1 MTSLTPSS
9 THRPKKVVRYGKASS
24 RSSYNANN
32 IGDFMGDDEPASPPP
47 PPRPSSSTK
56 PSITPT
62 AIPTHQVRVPVHHES
77 PEAPIPSSRKARPRE
92 RETQPVAQ
100 KPKAQKPDAF
110 DVPSSDDEVDM
121 PVSTKRASPPKIKKR
136 NVLVDD
142 RGVDEE
148 MAPWEKKRGMLK
160 PTTEKTKTPKKG
172 DPKQKPSTSDT
183 ASTGTTKTRR
193 NVKEV
198 GIQRPAQSPAG
209 PPPTTAAARL
219 AARRQRANGDVPT
232 SNSQAEVVPATKRPG
247 LATDPNISHPRKRAR
262 RSPPAKMET
271 VADVEMNDAPDC
283 DLPPSQPSVAR
294 TEMSVFDLPDHSDQE
309 QQTTSERPPAL
320 NSPAPRNRSR
330 QGQLPSSSTRRAKAQ
345 KGVSAPGRLM
355 EMLPQDTAGTGP
367 PTSAPSRSSGATSP
381 RRPSTSARQSEA
393 PAEETSLRDD
403 NSSPASSSAAA
414 SPAGSNKTGTLT
426 PKQKRL
432 WSHLLP
438 SDDLVPHD
446 EAPTPSSLAMRDLR
460 LTGKL
465 NKDDGDMT
473 ASHAGERK
481 RQPGLLAKSQS
492 DVSGLVKGGR
502 KRVRLV
508 DRLKASRVSED
519 EDEEDE
525 EDKMED
531 VWFSASSQPLPRT
544 RHTDGQETS
553 TLPPGEAAGATSTG
567 PINIANHL
575 PTQHQPHPSNPHP
588 PLEKTAPS
596 APTTGGTTGAKIT
609 YARTRSYLPEDNLED
624 GLLFSLPSTTT
635 PQQDRPPIPTLPR
648 PKPYPASN
656 KGART
661 SQHQHQPNALDLNPT
676 DSESDEEISVEGSG
690 AGKPRNSKP
699 ARLRTIHEL
708 RASGRNARFHREV
721 EGLLEEIGLPPAP
734 QHPPLPT
741 NITSQGPVKAA
752 EDDASTAEV
761 GGGIRSTRALVA
773 LARNFLGDVG
783 AAGSSGDGGGGG
795 AGRKGQLKNKRG
807 TKGGNGEGYIGRFLA
822 EGFETRLVGVFSQRG
837 REGRGGVQRRRR
849 EGRTRGQRGVGSAY
863 DDEQGDGV
871 EDVGDFALV
880 ACFVALLVS
889 PETSVHVLRELGDQ
903 RIVGWLVAQ
912 LGRTTEVDGLIGRK
926 RGIGLDDSV
935 AGKFGELVEILRGLE
950 GVWDASSGTDGG
962 VAGAPEMMTMRVL
975 CLKALELLV
984 RRSRR
989 EGDRREFL
997 SGEQLEK
1004 VLLDPSDDFRDEKSG
1019 AVDVCT
1025 AISLLESLSTSAL
1038 ALTWP
1043 EALLHRLSA
1052 LFPRLATAG
1061 TATSQSPSKSTL
1073 SRQDQAHRQQEQQHT
1088 LFLLY
1093 RLTLNLTT
1101 DHPRN
1106 CAFFATRETFSA
1118 LLSSIYASFLAL
1130 DGPSTSSSSTLPPI
1144 SKPPQS
1150 SSPTPTPTSRRRALT
1165 LDLLILALGIA
1176 INLMT
1181 DYSAHAN
1188 NNSNSTSS
1196 APTLL
1201 PRLIDPTEPLST
1213 LFVQLI
1219 GIFKSGRARIDR
1231 ELDSPPPPPAAPE
1244 IEKRH
1249 TVRSE
1254 EASRPQKAGER
1265 REREVARRNGDRQGG
1280 AADEEGTEE
1289 GDDGQLGGGEGEGGD
1304 GGGGAGDVGFNI
1316 AWGYLAVFL
1325 GKCCSFPSASS
1336 SEAKAG
1342 MGGTEIRQFVA
1353 GCLRDDHQDGEG
1365 GNGGARAVG
1374 QQQQQRR
1381 QTGRKEGRGQASGGT
1396 EGGLDILVQAVEEF
1410 VVYHQRVDGMM
1421 MMDHGGGGRGN
1432 NQREGSSAARGDV
1445 MDEDGM
1451 MSGGEK
1457 EKDDE
1462 EVFAGQEGK
1471 EVWSAFTEKLRLVLE
1486 RLKTVLREDV

>member
-9 THRPKKVVRYGKASS
+9 TQRPKKVVRYGKASS

-47 PPRPSSSTK
+47 PRPPSSSTK

-62 AIPTHQVRVPVHHES
+62 AVPTHQVPVQPES
-77 PEAPIPSSRKARPRE
+77 PEAPIPLSRKEKARQARPRE
-92 RETQPVAQ
+92 RETRPVAQ
-100 KPKAQKPDAF
+100 KPQVQKPDAF
-110 DVPSSDDEVDM
+110 DVPSSDGEVNM
-121 PVSTKRASPPKIKKR
+121 LVPTKRASPPQIKKR

-160 PTTEKTKTPKKG
+160 PTTEKSKTPKKG
-172 DPKQKPSTSDT
+172 GPKQKPSTSDT

-219 AARRQRANGDVPT
+219 AARRQRANGDAPT
-232 SNSQAEVVPATKRPG
+232 SNSQAEVAPATKRPG
-247 LATDPNISHPRKRAR
+247 LATDPNISNPRKRAR
-262 RSPPAKMET
+262 TSPPAKMET
-271 VADVEMNDAPDC
+271 VTDVEMNDAPDC
-283 DLPPSQPSVAR
+283 DLPPSQFSTAP

-309 QQTTSERPPAL
+309 QQTTSERPPTI
-320 NSPAPRNRSR
+320 NSPAPRDRSR
-330 QGQLPSSSTRRAKAQ
+330 QGQLPSSSTRRAKAH

-355 EMLPQDTAGTGP
+355 EMLPPDTAGTGP

-393 PAEETSLRDD
+393 SAEETPLRDD
-403 NSSPASSSAAA
+403 SSSRASSSAAA

-460 LTGKL
+460 LTGKV
-465 NKDDGDMT
+465 NKDDGDMA
-473 ASHAGERK
+473 ASHVGERK
-481 RQPGLLAKSQS
+481 RQSGLLAKSRS
-492 DVSGLVKGGR
+492 DVSGLLGGGR

-525 EDKMED
+525 EDGMED
-531 VWFSASSQPLPRT
+531 VRFSSSSQPLPRI
-544 RHTDGQETS
+544 RSTDGRETS
-553 TLPPGEAAGATSTG
+553 TLPPGEAPGATSTEST
-567 PINIANHL
+567 NIANHL
-575 PTQHQPHPSNPHP
+575 PSQYQPHPSNPHLS
-588 PLEKTAPS
+588 LEKTAPS
-596 APTTGGTTGAKIT
+596 APTAGGTTGAKIT

-635 PQQDRPPIPTLPR
+635 PRQQRPPIPTLPR
-648 PKPYPASN
+648 PKPPTASSN
-656 KGART
+656 KGAKP

-676 DSESDEEISVEGSG
+676 DSESDEETSVEGSG
-690 AGKPRNSKP
+690 AGNRRSKS

-734 QHPPLPT
+734 QHPPLTT

-752 EDDASTAEV
+752 EDDASAEEV
-761 GGGIRSTRALVA
+761 GGGVDSRRSTRALVA

-783 AAGSSGDGGGGG
+783 AAGSNAGGGGG
-795 AGRKGQLKNKRG
+795 GVGRKGQLKNKRR
-807 TKGGNGEGYIGRFLA
+807 TKDGDGEGYIGRFLA
-822 EGFETRLVGVFSQRG
+822 EGFETRLVGVFAQRV
-837 REGRGGVQRRRR
+837 REGRGGVRRRRR
-849 EGRTRGQRGVGSAY
+849 EGRTRGQRGDGSAY
-863 DDEQGDGV
+863 DDEGRDDV
-871 EDVGDFALV
+871 EDVGDVALV
-880 ACFVALLVS
+880 ACLVALLVS
-889 PETSVHVLRELGDQ
+889 PETSVHVLSELGDQ
-903 RIVGWLVAQ
+903 RVVEWLVGR
-912 LGRTTEVDGLIGRK
+912 LGRGRTDVDGLIGRK
-926 RGIGLDDSV
+926 GRIGLDDSV
-935 AGKFGELVEILRGLE
+935 VGKFGESVEILRGLE
-950 GVWDASSGTDGG
+950 GVWDASGGSDGHDGG
-962 VAGAPEMMTMRVL
+962 DAGAPEKVTMRVL

-1004 VLLDPSDDFRDEKSG
+1004 VLPDPFDDLGDEKSG

-1043 EALLHRLSA
+1043 EPLLCRLSA
-1052 LFPRLATAG
+1052 LFPRLATVG
-1061 TATSQSPSKSTL
+1061 TATSPPPSKSARP
-1073 SRQDQAHRQQEQQHT
+1073 RQDQSHQQQEQQQQQQQQQHT

-1106 CAFFATRETFSA
+1106 CTFFATGETFSA

-1130 DGPSTSSSSTLPPI
+1130 DAPSTSSSSTLSPI
-1144 SKPPQS
+1144 SKPRQS
-1150 SSPTPTPTSRRRALT
+1150 SSPTPTSRRRALT

-1181 DYSAHAN
+1181 DYSDHNNNNNNN
-1188 NNSNSTSS
+1188 NNSTS
-1196 APTLL
+1196 APPTLL
-1201 PRLIDPTEPLST
+1201 PRLIDPTDPLST
-1213 LFVQLI
+1213 LFAQLI
-1219 GIFKSGRARIDR
+1219 GVFKSGRARIDR
-1231 ELDSPPPPPAAPE
+1231 ELDSTPPPPPPPPE
-1244 IEKRH
+1244 KEKRH
-1249 TVRSE
+1249 TALDE
-1254 EASRPQKAGER
+1254 EESRPQKAGG
-1265 REREVARRNGDRQGG
+1265 REREVSWRRDGDRQGG
-1280 AADEEGTEE
+1280 AADEEGAGE
-1289 GDDGQLGGGEGEGGD
+1289 GGDGQLGGED
-1304 GGGGAGDVGFNI
+1304 GGGDAGFNI

-1325 GKCCSFPSASS
+1325 GKCCSFPSSSSSSSSFAASS
-1336 SEAKAG
+1336 SEEEQDARAG
-1342 MGGTEIRQFVA
+1342 VGGGKLIRHFVA
-1353 GCLRDDHQDGEG
+1353 GCLHDGRQDGVGG

-1374 QQQQQRR
+1374 RQRQQQQQQQQQRLK
-1381 QTGRKEGRGQASGGT
+1381 GRKDGRAG
-1396 EGGLDILVQAVEEF
+1396 GGLEILVHAVE
-1410 VVYHQRVDGMM
+1410 
-1421 MMDHGGGGRGN
+1421 
-1432 NQREGSSAARGDV
+1432 
-1445 MDEDGM
+1445 
-1451 MSGGEK
+1451 
-1457 EKDDE
+1457 
-1462 EVFAGQEGK
+1462 
-1471 EVWSAFTEKLRLVLE
+1471 
-1486 RLKTVLREDV
+1486 